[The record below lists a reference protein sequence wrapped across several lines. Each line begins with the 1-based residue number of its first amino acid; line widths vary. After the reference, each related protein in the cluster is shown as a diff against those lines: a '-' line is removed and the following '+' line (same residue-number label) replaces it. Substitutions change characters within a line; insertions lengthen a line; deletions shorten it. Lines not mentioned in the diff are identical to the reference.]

1 MKVEIKPFGQYE
13 GIDYSEI
20 FITNKQGTQIS
31 FCDLGARIN
40 RWGLQNDK
48 GEYEQIILG
57 HQNAQE
63 VFDSGSYYG
72 ATIGRVAGRVELGQ
86 AVIDGQLYQLETN
99 DKANHL
105 HGGYDGFDLQKFN
118 FDIIE
123 AADEVRV
130 EFSLYDKAGHNQ
142 YPGNLTLKVT
152 YTYNEQNEW
161 TIDYQA
167 TTDAPTIFNPTN
179 HVYFNLNGNNTQ
191 SIENHLLQVHSDN
204 YMPLKNDT
212 IPLGRLEPVG
222 DTVFDL
228 REAVLIGDRVHRP
241 EPQFDYTKGFD
252 HPWLI
257 DKTVEGP
264 QAIIQLPAKNRRIE
278 MTTTENAVVIYTHG
292 NLTNI
297 KEIWGQPL
305 LPFAGVTLETQN
317 LPNAINNPLHG
328 DTVLRPED
336 TFTSRTVYRLVTA

>member
-13 GIDYSEI
+13 GNDYSEI

-63 VFDSGSYYG
+63 VVDSGSYYG

-105 HGGYDGFDLQKFN
+105 HGGFDGFDLQKFN

-123 AADEVRV
+123 AADKVRV

-191 SIENHLLQVHSDN
+191 SIENHLLQVHSDK

-228 REAVLIGDRVHRP
+228 REAVLIGDRVHQP